1 MSAVGTVAKSLNSQY
16 LFQVFSQMIHVG
28 VDLTFSQV
36 EDVLAASVL
45 ELERNKEKIANPGP
59 KDDVEQVMVSFRIC
73 MNLNILC
80 CYKH

>member
-1 MSAVGTVAKSLNSQY
+1 
-16 LFQVFSQMIHVG
+16 MIHVG

-59 KDDVEQVMVSFRIC
+59 KDDVEQVMVSCRAC
-73 MNLNILC
+73 V
-80 CYKH
+80 